1 MRVLRCHYPRIT
13 NRFLVYRLAGTF
25 NMSRLYFLVLVFLLE
40 NSREN
45 SNCEKRCHYW
55 RNAMTKYT
63 SEHYQRLFQHHAA
76 HGGRL
81 AKKEL
86 TSSEYRAFRRLFDGN
101 TGLTAPR
108 ISRKFR
114 IIISEIPDCK
124 KKTCSRQAGDEQLS
138 TTEALRL
145 LRATTKTVKGNEVQF
160 SAPSKRPNVVQKA
173 ARSFFADVAA
183 ADPDLRLR
191 WSPYGLFL
199 SRPEEI
205 PHGARYFRK
214 LEATN
219 PNTAAAVRNLYKAV
233 RKATH

>member
-1 MRVLRCHYPRIT
+1 MLGTAFALFVYYVISNNSSKLMRVLRCHYPRIT

-101 TGLTAPR
+101 TGLTAP
-108 ISRKFR
+108 FGYPEN
-114 IIISEIPDCK
+114 SE
-124 KKTCSRQAGDEQLS
+124 L
-138 TTEALRL
+138 
-145 LRATTKTVKGNEVQF
+145 
-160 SAPSKRPNVVQKA
+160 
-173 ARSFFADVAA
+173 
-183 ADPDLRLR
+183 
-191 WSPYGLFL
+191 
-199 SRPEEI
+199 
-205 PHGARYFRK
+205 
-214 LEATN
+214 
-219 PNTAAAVRNLYKAV
+219 
-233 RKATH
+233 